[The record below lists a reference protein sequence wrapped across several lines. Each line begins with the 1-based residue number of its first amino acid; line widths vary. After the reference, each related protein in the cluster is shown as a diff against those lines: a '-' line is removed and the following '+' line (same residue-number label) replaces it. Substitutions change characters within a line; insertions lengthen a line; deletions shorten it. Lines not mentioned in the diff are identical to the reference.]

1 MEDNDIITIP
11 FAVYES
17 LLDKESRTQEKLIC
31 VIILLITL
39 LVLSNVAWV
48 FIWNQYDY
56 VDGEYY
62 EIEAVQDGE
71 GVNIVGAG
79 DVIWD
84 RELESEYLEEE

>member
-17 LLDKESRTQEKLIC
+17 MLDKDARQQERLVCI
-31 VIILLITL
+31 IILLITL

-48 FIWNQYDY
+48 IIWNQYDY

-62 EIEAVQDGE
+62 EIEAVQDGD

-84 RELESEYLEEE
+84 RESESEYPEEG